1 MDEVRG
7 NATGGE
13 LIECHWNAAKA
24 QSVIGRNIKEMVE
37 IHAGKP
43 QKQAEAIAES
53 EARRTGRDNQP
64 GMATAPN
71 AGTPNRSRSVGDA
84 WPGRRV

>member
-1 MDEVRG
+1 MPLERG
-7 NATGGE
+7 KSE
-13 LIECHWNAAKA
+13 
-24 QSVIGRNIKEMVE
+24 SVIGRNIATE

-71 AGTPNRSRSVGDA
+71 AGIPNRSRSVGDA